1 MVQPDR
7 LIACW
12 MTKATIT
19 HSEYVIII
27 AFPQQQW
34 LQVRASILR
43 FNTVPVLFAVKL
55 IDSRSSH

>member
-1 MVQPDR
+1 MWKNIVEPDK

-19 HSEYVIII
+19 QSEYAIII

-34 LQVRASILR
+34 LYVRASILR
-43 FNTVPVLFAVKL
+43 NSILSVLFAVKPV
-55 IDSRSSH
+55 DS